1 MAIKVLNR
9 GNNTSTD
16 LTLLYNFLLEN
27 QNGTFLENMTISY
40 DTSTTPPELTIV
52 SANGTTRFRFKCD
65 AIAHHSGSEVTR
77 YTTNG
82 YYYANSTYA
91 SANTRYCSCYLKAVI
106 LCRNGLIFHFRGGYN
121 WNGSSTSSN
130 TYTESVGIALTV
142 DNHGELAYLKTTQYL
157 PADTSFIV
165 SNNYWYAISS
175 TSSTGQQLCG
185 NTRYGSNRTCL
196 APIATAAQDPDEYLP
211 YAYVAT
217 ASQLAS
223 EGLTAVRINGV
234 DYITNG
240 TWYIR
245 DTPIE

>member
-40 DTSTTPPELTIV
+40 ESSVSPPVLTIV
-52 SANGTTRFRFKCD
+52 SVNGTTRFQFKCD
-65 AIAHHSGSEVTR
+65 AITAHIGSEVTR

-91 SANTRYCSCYLKAVI
+91 STNSRYCACFLKAVI
-106 LCRNGLIFHFRGGYN
+106 LCSNGLIFNFRGAYN
-121 WNGSSTSSN
+121 WTSSN
-130 TYTESVGIALTV
+130 SGTYTESVGIALTV
-142 DNHGELAYLKTTQYL
+142 DNHGELACLRTSQYL
-157 PADTSFIV
+157 PSDTSFNV

-175 TSSTGQQLCG
+175 TASTGQQLCG

-245 DTPIE
+245 DGEI

>member
-1 MAIKVLNR
+1 
-9 GNNTSTD
+9 
-16 LTLLYNFLLEN
+16 
-27 QNGTFLENMTISY
+27 MTISY
-40 DTSTTPPELTIV
+40 DSSTSPPELTIV
-52 SANGTTRFRFKCD
+52 SANGTTRFRFRCD
-65 AIAHHSGSEVTR
+65 AISDHNGSEVAR

-91 SANTRYCSCYLKAVI
+91 SSNARYCACFLKAVI
-106 LCRNGLIFHFRGGYN
+106 LCGNGLIFNFRGAYN
-121 WNGSSTSSN
+121 WGSSSTG

-142 DNHGELAYLKTTQYL
+142 DNHGELSCLRTSQYL
-157 PADTSFIV
+157 PADTSFSI
-165 SNNYWYAISS
+165 SNYYWHAISS
-175 TSSTGQQLCG
+175 TSSSAQTLCG